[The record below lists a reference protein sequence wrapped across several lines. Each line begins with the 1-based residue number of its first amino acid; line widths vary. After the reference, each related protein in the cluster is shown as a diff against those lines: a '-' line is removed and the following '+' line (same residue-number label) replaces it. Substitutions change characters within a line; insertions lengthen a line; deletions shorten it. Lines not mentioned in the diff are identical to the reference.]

1 MSKYIY
7 TDGGNF
13 ADIALNDG
21 ERLMQIHTSNPWNR
35 IYCVW
40 EKDETEE
47 EFLDEVNSAL
57 YKKYGRRHPRVEDIE
72 DASYLTIA

>member
-21 ERLMQIHTSNPWNR
+21 ERLMQIITSNPSNKL
-35 IYCVW
+35 YCVW

-47 EFLDEVNSAL
+47 DFLDEVNSAL
-57 YKKYGRRHPRVEDIE
+57 YKKYGKHHPRIE
-72 DASYLTIA
+72 EIGDASYLTIA